1 MNKLTNK
8 ELKKLESVFTKI
20 QRDIENGI
28 NTLFTSPPIRVAKVW
43 KRDLGGGGKSISI
56 TGDTIEKAAINF
68 SSISGKQL
76 PQSSIAEELK
86 TKSYKFHA
94 MGVSVIAHPM
104 NPFCATSHMNVRI
117 FLELGKNNLIENW
130 WIGGGFDLTP
140 FFPTKNESST
150 WHSNAKGCLDNFDP
164 KYYKKFAKN
173 CDEYFY
179 LPHRKE
185 KRGIGGIFFDQLQHK
200 KIEDSLDLLNAI
212 ANCYIE
218 TYVSLVNS
226 NKNQKFTSDDREFQL
241 YRRGRYVEF
250 NLLFDRGTKFGIESN
265 GRTDSILASMPPAVN
280 WPFRLSK
287 NIIRN
292 ESKLLRFINKNWNQ
306 HIDYEI

>member
-1 MNKLTNK
+1 VNKLTTK
-8 ELKKLESVFTKI
+8 ELKNLESVFTKI
-20 QRDIENGI
+20 QRIIEDGI
-28 NTLFTSPPIRVAKVW
+28 NTLFITPPIRVAKVW
-43 KRDLGGGGKSISI
+43 KRDEGGGGKSISI

-68 SSISGKQL
+68 SSISGKKL

-86 TKSYKFHA
+86 TKSTKFHA
-94 MGVSVIAHPM
+94 MGVSTIAHPM

-117 FLELGKNNLIENW
+117 FFELGKNNIIENW

-140 FFPTKNESST
+140 FFPTIVESAK
-150 WHSNAKGCLDNFDP
+150 WHANAKKCLDDFDL
-164 KYYKKFAKN
+164 KYHKIFARN

-200 KIEDSLDLLNAI
+200 NLEDSLRLLEAV

-218 TYVSLVNS
+218 TYISLVNI
-226 NKNQKFTSDDREFQL
+226 NKDKKFTADDREFQL

-287 NIIRN
+287 SIIKKEKN
-292 ESKLLRFINKNWNQ
+292 LLKFVNKNWDQ
-306 HIDYEI
+306 HL

>member
-1 MNKLTNK
+1 MNKLTTK
-8 ELKKLESVFTKI
+8 ELKNLESVFTKI
-20 QRDIENGI
+20 QRIIEDGI
-28 NTLFTSPPIRVAKVW
+28 NTLFITPPIRVAKVW
-43 KRDLGGGGKSISI
+43 KRDEGGGGKSISI

-68 SSISGKQL
+68 SSISGKKL

-86 TKSYKFHA
+86 TKSTKFHA
-94 MGVSVIAHPM
+94 MGVSTIAHPM

-117 FLELGKNNLIENW
+117 FFELGKNNIIENW

-140 FFPTKNESST
+140 FFPTIVESAK
-150 WHSNAKGCLDNFDP
+150 WHANAKKCLDDFDL
-164 KYYKKFAKN
+164 KYHKIFARN

-179 LPHRKE
+179 LPHRRE

-200 KIEDSLDLLNAI
+200 NLEDSLRLLEAV

-218 TYVSLVNS
+218 TYISLVNI
-226 NKNQKFTSDDREFQL
+226 NKDKKFTADDREFQL

-287 NIIRN
+287 SIIKKEKN
-292 ESKLLRFINKNWNQ
+292 LLKFVNKNWDQ
-306 HIDYEI
+306 HL

>member
-1 MNKLTNK
+1 MNKLTTK
-8 ELKKLESVFTKI
+8 ELKNLESVFTKI
-20 QRDIENGI
+20 QRIIEDGI
-28 NTLFTSPPIRVAKVW
+28 NTLFITPPIRVAKVW
-43 KRDLGGGGKSISI
+43 KRDEGGGGKSISI

-68 SSISGKQL
+68 SSISGKKL

-86 TKSYKFHA
+86 TKSTKFHA
-94 MGVSVIAHPM
+94 MGVSTIAHPM

-117 FLELGKNNLIENW
+117 FFELGKNNIIENW

-140 FFPTKNESST
+140 FFPTIVESAK
-150 WHSNAKGCLDNFDP
+150 WHANAKKCLDDFDL
-164 KYYKKFAKN
+164 KYHKIFARN

-185 KRGIGGIFFDQLQHK
+185 KRGIGGIFFDQLQHNYLQ
-200 KIEDSLDLLNAI
+200 DSLRLLEAV

-218 TYVSLVNS
+218 TYISLVNI
-226 NKNQKFTSDDREFQL
+226 NKDKKFTADDREFQL

-287 NIIRN
+287 SIIKKEKN
-292 ESKLLRFINKNWNQ
+292 LLKFVNKNWDQ
-306 HIDYEI
+306 HL

>member
-1 MNKLTNK
+1 MNKLTTK
-8 ELKKLESVFTKI
+8 ELKNLESVFTKI
-20 QRDIENGI
+20 QRIIEDGI
-28 NTLFTSPPIRVAKVW
+28 NTLFITPPIRVAKVW
-43 KRDLGGGGKSISI
+43 KRDEGGGGKSISI

-68 SSISGKQL
+68 SSISGKKL

-86 TKSYKFHA
+86 TKSTKFHA
-94 MGVSVIAHPM
+94 MGVSTIAHPM

-117 FLELGKNNLIENW
+117 FFELGKNNIIENW

-140 FFPTKNESST
+140 FFPTIVESAK
-150 WHSNAKGCLDNFDP
+150 WHANAKKCLDDFDL
-164 KYYKKFAKN
+164 KYHKIFARN
-173 CDEYFY
+173 CDKYFY

-200 KIEDSLDLLNAI
+200 NLEDSLRLLEAV

-218 TYVSLVNS
+218 TYISLVNI
-226 NKNQKFTSDDREFQL
+226 NKDKKFTADDREFQL

-287 NIIRN
+287 SIIKKEKN
-292 ESKLLRFINKNWNQ
+292 LLKFVNKNWDQ
-306 HIDYEI
+306 HL

>member
-8 ELKKLESVFTKI
+8 ELKKLESLFTKI
-20 QRDIENGI
+20 QRNIESGL
-28 NTLFTSPPIRVAKVW
+28 NTLFITNPIRVAKVW
-43 KRDLGGGGKSISI
+43 KRDQGGGGKSISI
-56 TGDTIEKAAINF
+56 TGDTIEKAAVNF

-86 TKSYKFHA
+86 TKSNKFHA

-104 NPFCATSHMNVRI
+104 NPFCPSSHMNVRI
-117 FLELGKNNLIENW
+117 FLELSKNNLIENW

-140 FFPTKNESST
+140 FFPTIDESST
-150 WHSNAKGCLDNFDP
+150 WHTNAKLCLDNFDL

-173 CDEYFY
+173 CDDYFY

-185 KRGIGGIFFDQLQHK
+185 KRGIGGIFFDQIKHK
-200 KIEDSLDLLNAI
+200 TIEDSLDLLNAV

-218 TYVSLVNS
+218 SYLDIVNL
-226 NKNQKFTSDDREFQL
+226 NKDKKFTAEDREFQL

-292 ESKLLRFINKNWNQ
+292 EKKLLRFINKNWNQ
-306 HIDYEI
+306 HI